1 MTSRS
6 VWMDIDVAAD
16 AEALE
21 GLAACHVAVI
31 DSGIARIS
39 TGYELCSTSSI
50 RRSSPFY

>member
-6 VWMDIDVAAD
+6 VWMDIDVAAE

-21 GLAACHVAVI
+21 GVAECHVAVI
-31 DSGIARIS
+31 DSGIAGIQRRMS
-39 TGYELCSTSSI
+39 CTTSSI